1 MIKVGLT
8 GGIGAG
14 KSMVCN
20 IFSKLGIPVYVADTE
35 AKLLMNTN
43 PAIRQQLLALFG
55 KNIYLENDVLDRK
68 KLSEIIFNDKIA
80 LAKVNAIVHPIVR
93 KHFDKWADLQKS
105 AYVIQEAAILFESGQ
120 NIHFDKI
127 ILLTAPYE
135 VKIERVMKRD
145 NVSREKVIERMN
157 NQLTDEEK
165 ILKSDYIINNDNISM
180 VLPQVLDINK
190 KLQ

>member
-165 ILKSDYIINNDNISM
+165 ILKSDFIINNDNISM

>member
-1 MIKVGLT
+1 MIKVGIT
-8 GGIGAG
+8 GGIGTG

-35 AKLLMNTN
+35 AKILMNTN
-43 PAIRQQLLALFG
+43 SAIKQQLLALFG
-55 KNIYLENDVLDRK
+55 KDIYNENDVLDRK

-93 KHFDKWADLQKS
+93 KHFNKWADLQQS

-120 NIHFDKI
+120 NAYFDKI
-127 ILLTAPYE
+127 ILVTAPYE
-135 VKIERVMKRD
+135 IKIERVMKRD
-145 NVSREKVIERMN
+145 NISREKVIERMN

-165 ILKSDYIINNDNISM
+165 IPKSDFIINNDNKSM
-180 VLPQVLDINK
+180 VLPQVLEIHK

>member
-120 NIHFDKI
+120 NAHFDKI

-165 ILKSDYIINNDNISM
+165 ILKSDFIINNDNISM